1 MTWVGITTSICLAS
15 LAVNILVL
23 IAQNWAIHRTL
34 TRVFCLVYPGYL
46 LFEASITLCE
56 PVTVINILSTII
68 TVGILCPLIIGFS
81 RLLRL
86 GDFFQ
91 LASQI
96 QTLREQVAHH
106 QMTND
111 QIERLEQLNSRI
123 EQTLD
128 GLDTI
133 LKK

>member
-1 MTWVGITTSICLAS
+1 MTWVGIITATCLAS

-56 PVTVINILSTII
+56 PVTATSILSTII

-96 QTLREQVAHH
+96 QTLRAQVDQQGMTAEQIGRLG
-106 QMTND
+106 QLND
-111 QIERLEQLNSRI
+111 RIER
-123 EQTLD
+123 TLD
-128 GLDTI
+128 SLDAI
-133 LKK
+133 INK